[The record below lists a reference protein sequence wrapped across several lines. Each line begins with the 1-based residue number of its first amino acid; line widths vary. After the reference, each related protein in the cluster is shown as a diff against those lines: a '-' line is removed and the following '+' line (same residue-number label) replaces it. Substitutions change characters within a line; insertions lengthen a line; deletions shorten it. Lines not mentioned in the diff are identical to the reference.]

1 MVTALL
7 GATFLVSWIFLY
19 WYCKWHNPADSVP
32 PRDALIWMTAFVIDT
47 DSPAPLNTTFKTTGI
62 RTFFAIFLFAS
73 FTLTM
78 AYRGIL
84 TSVMTVSVPN
94 APIDTIRTVHDLHA
108 IIFVSGNSNLG
119 TLIDDFEAW
128 FCATA
133 YKKVKEGYNTDTFFQ
148 RHKKTHRS
156 IKIVPPGRYQ
166 AS

>member
-1 MVTALL
+1 MITSPL

-47 DSPAPLNTTFKTTGI
+47 DSPAPLSTTFKTTGI

-73 FTLTM
+73 FTLPM

-108 IIFVSGNSNLG
+108 IIFVSGNSNLK
-119 TLIDDFEAW
+119 TLIDDFEAG
-128 FCATA
+128 F
-133 YKKVKEGYNTDTFFQ
+133 
-148 RHKKTHRS
+148 
-156 IKIVPPGRYQ
+156 
-166 AS
+166 ASC